1 MDCYS
6 DTEMVRCR
14 LSVSSGAESSKGLL
28 SEKRKDA
35 EGGVVFKREK
45 CRRKKFETFG
55 LVPAGKTK
63 GNQIKTLLSFFILS
77 K

>member
-1 MDCYS
+1 MCVLRS
-6 DTEMVRCR
+6 RELQGM
-14 LSVSSGAESSKGLL
+14 A

-45 CRRKKFETFG
+45 CRRKKFETCG
-55 LVPAGKTK
+55 LVPADKTK
-63 GNQIKTLLSFFILS
+63 GNQIKILLSFFILS